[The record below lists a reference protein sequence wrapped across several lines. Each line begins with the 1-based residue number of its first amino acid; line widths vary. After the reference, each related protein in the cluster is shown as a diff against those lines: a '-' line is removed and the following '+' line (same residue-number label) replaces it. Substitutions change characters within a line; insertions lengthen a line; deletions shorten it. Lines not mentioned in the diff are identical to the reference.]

1 MPDQSTKLS
10 SLIKVRPSGIR
21 SIHVERD
28 LQQPSLVSEYVF
40 TAQARRT
47 LARIVD
53 GVADSAHARA
63 WTLTGPYGSGKSYF
77 GLFVMNLMGASQLA
91 HAQAL
96 MELQKA
102 DPLLA
107 TRVQQLIGRNGA
119 RGLFPVPI
127 TGYRAPLQETLVR
140 GLNQA
145 LQPLSSD
152 TRMHQLLSDGPRI
165 AGADSRAL
173 VVWLQDLLSVIAQPT
188 LGYSGLLLLLDEMG
202 KPLEHAAAHAANSDI
217 YLLQE
222 LAEYASRSKQIPFVF
237 MGILH
242 QGFDRYAGN
251 LDSGTQREWAK
262 VQGRFEDISFQEP
275 PDQQM
280 RLLAGAIEHSD
291 DQAMP
296 AVRNH
301 VSAYAHAA
309 VASEWLPSGR
319 RNSSGCVSTPIR
331 CIQPLSWLYPT
342 CSSGWL
348 KTNAP
353 SLLTWPLRNHLGSKS
368 SCKATG
374 RQKRFV
380 YPISSITWLPTFRGG
395 FTPRCVRARSPRLWN
410 ASTMGT
416 VSVHWLPT

>member
-1 MPDQSTKLS
+1 MPDQPTKLS

-77 GLFVMNLMGASQLA
+77 GLFVMNLMGVSQLA
-91 HAQAL
+91 HAQTL

-107 TRVQQLIGRNGA
+107 ARVQQVIGHSGA
-119 RGLFPVPI
+119 RGLFPAPI

-145 LQPLSSD
+145 LQSLSVD
-152 TRMHQLLSDGPRI
+152 TRVRQLLNDGSRI
-165 AGADSRAL
+165 AGAGSRAL
-173 VVWLQDLLSVIAQPT
+173 VVWLQDLLSVIAQPA
-188 LGYSGLLLLLDEMG
+188 LGYSGLLLLFDEMG
-202 KPLEHAAAHAANSDI
+202 KPLEHAAAHPTDSDI

-222 LAEYASRSKQIPFVF
+222 LAECASRSKQIPFVF

-280 RLLAGAIEHSD
+280 RLLAGALEHSD
-291 DQAMP
+291 DHAML
-296 AVRNH
+296 AVRKH
-301 VSAYAHAA
+301 ISTFVSAAA
-309 VASEWLPSGR
+309 A
-319 RNSSGCVSTPIR
+319 
-331 CIQPLSWLYPT
+331 
-342 CSSGWL
+342 SGWL
-348 KTNAP
+348 P
-353 SLLTWPLRNHLGSKS
+353 PLIRPEEFAGLCLGAYPLHPTAFVALPHL
-368 SCKATG
+368 
-374 RQKRFV
+374 F
-380 YPISSITWLPTFRGG
+380 
-395 FTPRCVRARSPRLWN
+395 
-410 ASTMGT
+410 
-416 VSVHWLPT
+416 